1 MKRAWVEVLRC
12 PACGGRFDVDATR
25 EAGEE
30 WVEGFLVCR
39 GCLEVRP
46 VLGGS
51 AILPRDLR
59 THFRAQ
65 ASVYHRTPL
74 ADPRVTRFVLA
85 ALGAGVDAVPF
96 AEVTAHYGDL
106 AAEAAERRPRAAE
119 DEGLDALLYRLA
131 LDPPPARA
139 LDLGCGVG
147 RGTFVL
153 AAHGAEALGLD
164 RSAARVRRARNLAVT
179 EEGFLLRSP
188 DDDRREVAL
197 DLGVLVRTAVDFAVA
212 DPDRLPLA
220 DASFDLVVQRGG
232 DGLGA
237 WDRPELVAAEAR
249 RVLRPGGLL
258 VTGAS
263 GTWEAVRVP

>member
-1 MKRAWVEVLRC
+1 VKRAWVEVLRC
-12 PACGGRFDVDATR
+12 PACGGRFDVDTTR

-46 VLGGS
+46 VVGGS
-51 AILPRDLR
+51 AILPRDVKA
-59 THFRAQ
+59 HFRAQ
-65 ASVYHRTPL
+65 GSVYHRTPL

-85 ALGAGVDAVPF
+85 GLGAGVDVVPF

-106 AAEAAERRPRAAE
+106 AAEPAARRPRAPE
-119 DEGLDALLYRLA
+119 DEALDALLYRLA

-179 EEGFLLRSP
+179 EEGFLLRAP

-197 DLGVLVRTAVDFAVA
+197 NLAVLLRTSVDFIVA
-212 DPDRLPLA
+212 DADRLPLA
-220 DASFDLVVQRGG
+220 DAAFDLVVWRPG
-232 DGLGA
+232 DGLGPWEEPA
-237 WDRPELVAAEAR
+237 RTSSETR
-249 RVLRPGGLL
+249 RVLKPGGVLIAAD
-258 VTGAS
+258 GD
-263 GTWEAVRVP
+263 GWRVARP

>member
-39 GCLEVRP
+39 GCLAVRP
-46 VLGGS
+46 VVGGS
-51 AILPRDLR
+51 AILPSDLKA
-59 THFRAQ
+59 HFRTQ
-65 ASVYHRTPL
+65 GSVYHRTPL

-85 ALGAGVDAVPF
+85 GLGAGVDVVPF

-106 AAEAAERRPRAAE
+106 AAEPAARRPRAPE
-119 DEGLDALLYRLA
+119 DEALDALLTRLA

-147 RGTFVL
+147 RGTFLL
-153 AAHGAEALGLD
+153 AAHGSEALGLD
-164 RSAARVRRARNLAVT
+164 GSAARVRRARNLAVT
-179 EEGFLLRSP
+179 EEGFLLRAP

-197 DLGVLVRTAVDFAVA
+197 DLAVLVRTGVDFAVA
-212 DPDRLPLA
+212 DAERLPLA
-220 DASFDLVVQRGG
+220 DSSFDLVVHRDG
-232 DGLGA
+232 DGLGPWA
-237 WDRPELVAAEAR
+237 EPSRVAAEVR
-249 RVLRPGGLL
+249 RVLAPGGRLIEPAG
-258 VTGAS
+258 GA
-263 GTWEAVRVP
+263 WHAVRVP